1 VCTNNILANKQYG
14 FRIKSCTDSAAYIVD
29 DEILEA
35 MNNRLSQGGIFCDVE
50 KVFDC
55 VDNGILVDKLEV
67 YGISGKFLWYNRI
80 AEVDTKKYSW
90 VKLMHMIVFL
100 LDGKSYKWGP
110 SMFDLVFITSSYL

>member
-67 YGISGKFLWYNRI
+67 YGISGKFL
-80 AEVDTKKYSW
+80 
-90 VKLMHMIVFL
+90 
-100 LDGKSYKWGP
+100 
-110 SMFDLVFITSSYL
+110 